1 MNLKEGINSKS
12 EATGKTIIMEKPEM
26 SNDLLNKEA
35 QELMEIF
42 NIQLE
47 ELVSEG
53 NNKVV
58 AALITLGHLISKD
71 VQILREENKIL
82 LKVCREDI
90 PKDNACMRTEMRLFK
105 DRVWKE
111 LHERVVNEDHIGK
124 SGLWSSR
131 DSEIFNSYPFK
142 LLCEKVE
149 ELEDKLRG
157 AIDFT
162 IRDSVIL
169 SDMIINEIKKG
180 VGTPEDASK

>member
-1 MNLKEGINSKS
+1 
-12 EATGKTIIMEKPEM
+12 
-26 SNDLLNKEA
+26 
-35 QELMEIF
+35 
-42 NIQLE
+42 
-47 ELVSEG
+47 
-53 NNKVV
+53 
-58 AALITLGHLISKD
+58 
-71 VQILREENKIL
+71 
-82 LKVCREDI
+82 
-90 PKDNACMRTEMRLFK
+90 MRLFK

-157 AIDFT
+157 VVDFT

-180 VGTPEDASK
+180 VGTSWNARHHSIKSLQ

>member
-1 MNLKEGINSKS
+1 MQRFFAKNVN
-12 EATGKTIIMEKPEM
+12 ATGKTIIMEKPEM

-35 QELMEIF
+35 QELMDIF
-42 NIQLE
+42 NIQLVE
-47 ELVSEG
+47 ELASEG

-71 VQILREENKIL
+71 VQILREENKLL

-90 PKDNACMRTEMRLFK
+90 PKEDRDMRLLK

-111 LHERVVNEDHIGK
+111 LHEKVVNEDHIGK

-149 ELEDKLRG
+149 ELEDK
-157 AIDFT
+157 
-162 IRDSVIL
+162 
-169 SDMIINEIKKG
+169 G
-180 VGTPEDASK
+180 VSTKNWNMTSL

>member
-1 MNLKEGINSKS
+1 
-12 EATGKTIIMEKPEM
+12 
-26 SNDLLNKEA
+26 
-35 QELMEIF
+35 
-42 NIQLE
+42 
-47 ELVSEG
+47 
-53 NNKVV
+53 
-58 AALITLGHLISKD
+58 
-71 VQILREENKIL
+71 
-82 LKVCREDI
+82 
-90 PKDNACMRTEMRLFK
+90 MRLFK

-157 AIDFT
+157 VVDFT

-169 SDMIINEIKKG
+169 SDMIINEIKKRG
-180 VGTPEDASK
+180 RYVLECSASFNKKSTVISVKETYSLFLLLKPNTTSSPSLLQTIPTT